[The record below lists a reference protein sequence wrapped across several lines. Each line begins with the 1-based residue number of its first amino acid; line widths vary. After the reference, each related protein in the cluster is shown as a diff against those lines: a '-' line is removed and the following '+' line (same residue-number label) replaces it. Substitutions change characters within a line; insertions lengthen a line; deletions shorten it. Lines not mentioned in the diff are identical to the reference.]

1 MPKLQDI
8 KEDSKEMIFSQRN
21 EEIKKNRRRSVPK
34 KESDNFVEP
43 FKSQGTMK
51 DPIKAKNLRMH
62 SINEAFDPEPELHPY
77 LNDKLHTLTIT

>member
-1 MPKLQDI
+1 MKKSRKIDDDLSPK
-8 KEDSKEMIFSQRN
+8 RN
-21 EEIKKNRRRSVPK
+21 LIILS
-34 KESDNFVEP
+34 EP
-43 FKSQGTMK
+43 FKSQGTIQ